1 MKLTGKVAIVTGTS
15 PNIGGGIAGGLAD
28 EGAKV
33 VCVDIVEDNAQQCA
47 AWIRKRG
54 GDALGLVADTTDE
67 AQVAA
72 MVARAREAYGGV
84 DILVNNAGILG
95 GESVLAMPLARWTR
109 QLAVNL
115 TGTFLVTQQV
125 ASLMVE
131 QNRGGSIIVIVS
143 TAGHQGQAGNIGYC
157 TSKSGLL
164 NFTRAAA
171 MDLAPHRIR
180 VNSLT
185 PTATDQEEG
194 LERAVEWGRARP
206 ERRGRLLDFVKMI
219 PAGTLPSPRHY
230 ARAAVFLASDDA
242 EMITGFDLRVDAGAI
257 AKYWPWIP
265 NA

>member
-1 MKLTGKVAIVTGTS
+1 MKLAGKVAIVTGTS

-33 VCVDIVEDNAQQCA
+33 VCVDVVADNARQCA
-47 AWIRKRG
+47 AWITKRG
-54 GDALGLVADTTDE
+54 GDAVGIVCDTTDE
-67 AQVAA
+67 SQVEA
-72 MVARAREAYGGV
+72 MVGRARGAYGGV
-84 DILVNNAGILG
+84 DILVNNAGLLG
-95 GESVLAMPLARWTR
+95 GQSVLDMSLERWSR

-115 TGTFLVTQQV
+115 TGTFLCTKHV
-125 ASLMVE
+125 ARVMVE
-131 QNRGGSIIVIVS
+131 QARGGSIIVIVS
-143 TAGHQGQAGNIGYC
+143 TAGHQGQPGNIGYC

-171 MDLAPHRIR
+171 MDLATHRIR

-185 PTATDQEEG
+185 PTATDVEEST
-194 LERAVEWGRARP
+194 ERAVEWGRARP
-206 ERRGRLLDFVKMI
+206 ERRGRLLDFAKMI

-265 NA
+265 QT